1 MTDKPSKSKSARAPT
16 KSTGPEKPA
25 GKAPSRRKRTAQAPE
40 PTHDEIAERAHHIYL
55 NEGGGDPLA
64 HWLRAE
70 GELTRS

>member
-1 MTDKPSKSKSARAPT
+1 MPDKPSKSKSAKAPT
-16 KSTGPEKPA
+16 KATGSEKPA

-40 PTHDEIAERAHHIYL
+40 PTHDEIAERAYNSYL

-70 GELTRS
+70 GELTKS

>member
-16 KSTGPEKPA
+16 KVTRPEKPA

-40 PTHDEIAERAHHIYL
+40 PTHDEIAERAYHIYL

-70 GELTRS
+70 GELTKS